1 MEVSSLH
8 TENKILKERLNR
20 AQGNWFTLLIDKPE
34 KILVSIH
41 CNHHVL
47 NLLITTSVTVENL
60 EEKLS
65 SNREE
70 VDGVYHTLQQQQME
84 AERKASDEKSE
95 EHSHL
100 QSQIEKLYQ
109 ENYQLKS
116 EVSPYIWSLKVVE
129 ELQ

>member
-1 MEVSSLH
+1 
-8 TENKILKERLNR
+8 
-20 AQGNWFTLLIDKPE
+20 
-34 KILVSIH
+34 
-41 CNHHVL
+41 
-47 NLLITTSVTVENL
+47 
-60 EEKLS
+60 
-65 SNREE
+65 
-70 VDGVYHTLQQQQME
+70 ME

-129 ELQ
+129 ELHKLFKKYNIVKEDLICSEPYFNWLIRTNTFVQQGKIMVY

>member
-1 MEVSSLH
+1 M
-8 TENKILKERLNR
+8 
-20 AQGNWFTLLIDKPE
+20 
-34 KILVSIH
+34 SIH

-65 SNREE
+65 SNRDE
-70 VDGVYHTLQQQQME
+70 VDSVYHTLQQQQME

-116 EVSPYIWSLKVVE
+116 EVSPYMSEGCRGVTVNCLKTQYCKRG
-129 ELQ
+129 LDLF

>member
-1 MEVSSLH
+1 MDS
-8 TENKILKERLNR
+8 
-20 AQGNWFTLLIDKPE
+20 
-34 KILVSIH
+34 
-41 CNHHVL
+41 
-47 NLLITTSVTVENL
+47 
-60 EEKLS
+60 
-65 SNREE
+65 
-70 VDGVYHTLQQQQME
+70 VYHTLQQQQME

-129 ELQ
+129 ELQYVNCLKNTVL